1 MLAKTRT
8 INVYVPRRVGRE
20 TLRINETSVTVTK
33 TEGDE
38 FSQSGPCL
46 VDNGQL
52 SSSFSVSHPR
62 ALFFSELGLSP
73 FFCHPRRNFPVAHSL
88 LFTGQLV
95 LKRLIEGE
103 TALNCR
109 TKSRHAILLQN
120 DSDQILCMRLIVCLA
135 LAFAQVVP
143 TVLQI

>member
-1 MLAKTRT
+1 MAEFIMLAKTRT

-62 ALFFSELGLSP
+62 ALFFFGTRALSLFLPPSAQFSGRSFPPFQWTAGSKEIDRRGDSFELP
-73 FFCHPRRNFPVAHSL
+73 HKKQTRDFVA
-88 LFTGQLV
+88 
-95 LKRLIEGE
+95 E
-103 TALNCR
+103 
-109 TKSRHAILLQN
+109 
-120 DSDQILCMRLIVCLA
+120 
-135 LAFAQVVP
+135 
-143 TVLQI
+143 